1 MQPLLGFLSQ
11 GMSPHKLALTLAFGI
26 VFGIIPFF
34 GISTYL
40 LIVIAIIF
48 KLNIP
53 AIQLVN
59 YAAYV
64 IQITLFVPFLKSG
77 QYLFGGH
84 ELPFDISNIIEMLQ
98 EHFWK
103 TIEAIWE
110 INLMGIAMW
119 AIIAIPG
126 GLGIYYL
133 SRPFFVKQQL
143 KLQPKLA

>member
-1 MQPLLGFLSQ
+1 MLGFLSQ
-11 GMSPHKLALTLAFGI
+11 GMSPHKLSLTLAFGI
-26 VFGIIPFF
+26 VFGIIPFM
-34 GISTYL
+34 GVSTYL

-59 YAAYV
+59 YAAYI

-84 ELPFDISNIIEMLQ
+84 ELPFDISNVIGMLQ
-98 EHFWK
+98 NHFWK

-110 INLMGIAMW
+110 INLLGLLFW
-119 AIIAIPG
+119 VIIAIPI
-126 GLGIYYL
+126 GLIIYYSSL
-133 SRPFFVKQQL
+133 KLFRKQQR
-143 KLQPKLA
+143 KMMLA